1 MKWLII
7 PAIILLT
14 IPGCAVYTGVSVVS
28 LAVTD
33 KSLTEHG
40 ASIATQSDCSTVNY
54 LFKGRDYLCEQ
65 RDIAKT
71 YNRNPF

>member
-1 MKWLII
+1 MNRLVIPLII
-7 PAIILLT
+7 IAT
-14 IPGCAVYTGVSVVS
+14 IPGCAVYTGASVVS

-33 KSLTEHG
+33 KSLTEHA
-40 ASIATQSDCSTVNY
+40 ASQATQSDCSTVNY